1 MTRLILAAVLL
12 LGFAGA
18 AQAQKEEDVSIRGNF
33 PQLLARGETVVEMSN
48 RIAVLLINLDR
59 FIAPPCGMK
68 RIFEF
73 AGADYVDLNDVS
85 RKLDPRQ
92 AGGGV
97 WRLVVHGKGCWSP
110 RIHNVFVFPRG
121 GLPAELRLGVPGGSS
136 AGVKH
141 QQDAT
146 RMVLREANSIA
157 ARSNC
162 EDRSFIV
169 DTTVTRR
176 RVTNKPWTET
186 WTTSACEI
194 QRKFTVTFTPE
205 GGKMRIMVV
214 PGDY

>member
-1 MTRLILAAVLL
+1 MTRLILAFAALL
-12 LGFAGA
+12 CLAGA
-18 AQAQKEEDVSIRGNF
+18 AQAQEEDVSIRGNF

-59 FIAPPCGMK
+59 LIAPPCGMK

-73 AGADYVDLNDVS
+73 SGAQHVDLNDMSV
-85 RKLDPRQ
+85 RVPEGKP
-92 AGGGV
+92 GGV
-97 WRLVVHGKGCWSP
+97 WRLVVTGKGCWTP
-110 RIHNVFVFPRG
+110 RTHNVFVFPRG
-121 GLPAELRLGVPGGSS
+121 AARAELRLGVPGRSV

-162 EDRSFIV
+162 EERAFLV
-169 DTTVTRR
+169 DTALTKPR
-176 RVTNKPWTET
+176 KAGQPWTES
-186 WTTSACEI
+186 WTASACEI

-205 GGKMRIMVV
+205 AGKMRIMVV
-214 PGDY
+214 PGEY